1 MALLFVS
8 GTWSVDVT
16 KSDFPLNLVYSV
28 RCFDALDHDGF
39 HGTFSAWA
47 VSLHDRER
55 IVKVI
60 FKRK

>member
-28 RCFDALDHDGF
+28 RCFDVALSRWLSRH
-39 HGTFSAWA
+39 FSGMGVVVA
-47 VSLHDRER
+47 
-55 IVKVI
+55 
-60 FKRK
+60 